1 MRKHNIVKIVK
12 AGITL
17 NGYEG
22 ITAHVLFHGNTG
34 CLCVVV
40 RENGQ
45 EAYENKAFITNAKE
59 IRKIRKH
66 MQIMIREAGRG
77 NRCER
82 TILQ

>member
-1 MRKHNIVKIVK
+1 MRKHNIVKIMK

-45 EAYENKAFITNAKE
+45 ETYENKAFITNAKE

-77 NRCER
+77 RRCER